1 MSVLC
6 ALLVLA
12 MAGQALAGEECKTF
26 DVGGKILYRGRIY
39 NLDFNNDSDGG
50 SLNRRNYYGDLT
62 LTMKFKPSDD
72 VSACFEWYK
81 MLYGTGHFQYN
92 TIQTGETVTPGG
104 PWAENEDENW
114 EGTWAQAW
122 GQVKLPFAPV
132 SLKMGRQP
140 VLLGGPPGLKG
151 GLYLNT
157 GISKTFAI
165 IADVD
170 LEPAKLRIGTVKL
183 YEGQRQPGN
192 LINAENEEHD
202 DVDINFVT
210 VDKDMDGHKVRVMAA
225 LLTDNSSAEVD
236 AGAATIGRT
245 KRSTI
250 NIGAG
255 ASGKVAGQ
263 KYMASVDYMVGK
275 DEDQAGAADVDIA
288 GFAAMAQLTI
298 PCPLGKVKP
307 LYIEFGM
314 GSGDDPETADKNEG
328 YIPPGP
334 FYPYAWAY
342 EYRFIHWI
350 HNSSRFR
357 RATIGVREALAP
369 GLENTTYVKLGG
381 ATKLRSDLVGAFGL
395 TYLMATQAK
404 PIVDNNGAAFDPGKD
419 IGIEADLI
427 ANYMIGKNF
436 MYQFIFAYILPGGF
450 WDGRIKGFD
459 AQNNPVEPD
468 PAWGIRS
475 AFQFTF

>member
-1 MSVLC
+1 MNRFGMSVLC
-6 ALLVLA
+6 ALLVLVL
-12 MAGQALAGEECKTF
+12 AGQVLAGDAKTF
-26 DVGGKILYRGRIY
+26 DVGGKILYRGRLY

-62 LTMKFKPSDD
+62 LTMKFNPSDD

-81 MLYGTGHFQYN
+81 MLYGTGLRQYN
-92 TIQTGETVTPGG
+92 TIQTGETVTGG

-122 GQVKLPFAPV
+122 GQVQLPFAPV
-132 SLKMGRQP
+132 SVKMGRQP
-140 VLLGGPPGLKG
+140 IMLGGPPGLKG

-165 IADVD
+165 VV
-170 LEPAKLRIGTVKL
+170 EAKDKIQIGTVKL
-183 YEGQRQPGN
+183 YEGRREPGN
-192 LINAENEEHD
+192 LINAENKEHD
-202 DVDINFVT
+202 DADINFVT
-210 VDKDMDGHKVRVMAA
+210 FDQDVDDHKVRLMAA
-225 LLTDNSSAEVD
+225 RFTDNSSVEVD
-236 AGAATIGRT
+236 AVPGMIGRI

-255 ASGKVAGQ
+255 ASGKLAGQ

-275 DEDQAGAADVDIA
+275 DEAKAGGQDVDIA
-288 GFAAMAQLTI
+288 GFAAMANVGL
-298 PCPLGKVKP
+298 PAVGKLGPYLEV
-307 LYIEFGM
+307 GM
-314 GSGDDPETADKNEG
+314 GSGDDPETLDKNEG

-357 RATIGVREALAP
+357 QGTVGVREALAP

-381 ATKLRSDLVGAFGL
+381 AVKLRSDLVGAFGL
-395 TYLMATQAK
+395 TYLMATQAC
-404 PIVDNNGAAFDPGKD
+404 PIMDNNGAEFDTGKD
-419 IGIEADLI
+419 IGIEADII

-459 AQNNPVEPD
+459 ASNNPIDPD

-475 AFQFTF
+475 QFQFTF